1 MPKTTAVM
9 LDVDGVE
16 VRLSSPDKVYFP
28 ELGLT
33 KLDLAHYVM
42 AVGPGMLAALDHRPT
57 TMERWPGGVFEG
69 AVMATRAD
77 GRGDAFYQKKAPK
90 GMPDGV

>member
-16 VRLSSPDKVYFP
+16 VRLSSPDTVYFP

-33 KLDLAHYVM
+33 
-42 AVGPGMLAALDHRPT
+42 
-57 TMERWPGGVFEG
+57 
-69 AVMATRAD
+69 
-77 GRGDAFYQKKAPK
+77 
-90 GMPDGV
+90 